1 MYIVVAV
8 KFAIMGS
15 EKSAADSAM
24 AVVFVNTE
32 SKHHDACSV
41 VATIFA
47 IMGSGRTR
55 VLSAKTLF
63 APLRDAWIMVT
74 NFLAHGLCVIT

>member
-1 MYIVVAV
+1 MLTRNASTESEKPDVYIVVAV

-15 EKSAADSAM
+15 RS
-24 AVVFVNTE
+24 
-32 SKHHDACSV
+32 HDAYPV
-41 VATIFA
+41 VAAVFA

-55 VLSAKTLF
+55 VLSATTLF